1 MVHIEM
7 QENLS
12 NVGTACTL
20 NALPRDRTGCH
31 KNKRNNEP
39 RKYLTVIYI
48 HSRSAEPVI
57 NGTVGMKFL
66 HILFMKRHRA
76 GERSHVDSSRK
87 SIYSR
92 ILIRKKRAET
102 GHTWDESTTSQESD
116 GAPWRIGT
124 LTGRKAAA
132 HFTSSNTLTSLFS
145 SAENILIDGAP
156 RGADWWQDTVHRRG
170 SAEVEAQAQQN
181 DEGGSTQAEEIN
193 IKTPFEESHGEELK
207 SFRNCGLE
215 TWVQVQQAWR
225 RPSGMETG
233 RARIPVRKLKQELVK
248 RMSEYRK
255 FDLPH
260 RLPLKD
266 VIEAYTET
274 WDGESD

>member
-1 MVHIEM
+1 
-7 QENLS
+7 
-12 NVGTACTL
+12 
-20 NALPRDRTGCH
+20 
-31 KNKRNNEP
+31 
-39 RKYLTVIYI
+39 
-48 HSRSAEPVI
+48 
-57 NGTVGMKFL
+57 MKFL

-76 GERSHVDSSRK
+76 GEPSNVDSSRK

-132 HFTSSNTLTSLFS
+132 LSAFSNALTPLFS
-145 SAENILIDGAP
+145 SAENILVDGAP
-156 RGADWWQDTVHRRG
+156 RGADWWQDTVAGHKM
-170 SAEVEAQAQQN
+170 EAQAQQN
-181 DEGGSTQAEEIN
+181 DEGGTTQAEDIN
-193 IKTPFEESHGEELK
+193 IETTFEESRGEELK
-207 SFRNCGLE
+207 EFRNCGLE
-215 TWVQVQQAWR
+215 AWVQVQQAWR
-225 RPSGMETG
+225 RPSGMETD
-233 RARIPVRKLKQELVK
+233 RARIPVRKLRQDLIK
-248 RMSEYRK
+248 RMSECRK

-260 RLPLKD
+260 MIPLKD

>member
-12 NVGTACTL
+12 NVGTA
-20 NALPRDRTGCH
+20 
-31 KNKRNNEP
+31 
-39 RKYLTVIYI
+39 
-48 HSRSAEPVI
+48 SEPVI

-116 GAPWRIGT
+116 GAPWRI
-124 LTGRKAAA
+124 
-132 HFTSSNTLTSLFS
+132 
-145 SAENILIDGAP
+145 ENILIDGAP

>member
-1 MVHIEM
+1 
-7 QENLS
+7 
-12 NVGTACTL
+12 L
-20 NALPRDRTGCH
+20 NDPRRDRTGCH
-31 KNKRNNEP
+31 KKKRNNELC
-39 RKYLTVIYI
+39 KYLINI
-48 HSRSAEPVI
+48 HSLSAEPVI

-76 GERSHVDSSRK
+76 GEPSNVDSSRK